1 MESREDWETDGRTN
15 SNCVGKWK
23 RSTREEK
30 IDNARE
36 TGEIAGAVFP
46 HRQEEMRPSAQT
58 EGMAFARSSS
68 GRNMHR
74 CREVV
79 AYGDG
84 SMCKLLSECL
94 CFLSDIGSKLMSS
107 E

>member
-36 TGEIAGAVFP
+36 RGEIAGAVFP

-84 SMCKLLSECL
+84 SMWKLLSECL